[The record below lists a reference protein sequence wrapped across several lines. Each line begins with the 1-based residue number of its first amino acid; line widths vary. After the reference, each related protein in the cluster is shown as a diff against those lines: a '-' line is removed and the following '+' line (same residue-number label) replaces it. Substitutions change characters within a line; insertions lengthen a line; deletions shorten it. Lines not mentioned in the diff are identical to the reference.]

1 MHGTASDKL
10 SLKLS
15 TETHTYTY
23 PSLTNMHTHKRYL
36 FSAVCLPVTPGSD
49 VGMAV
54 TVWIKLINPGEKCW
68 CSTHTQTQLHWLRKL
83 PSVKTTR
90 EGHYLC
96 FTSNEIKCSNTTGSL
111 HQSRWLSVLKS
122 VPSCCKC
129 KLQKEKSGLRSPPP
143 TDHLVLRQGVSSG
156 SRFLHGPH
164 YERTAISIWR

>member
-1 MHGTASDKL
+1 MHARYRIWQIAKA
-10 SLKLS
+10 
-15 TETHTYTY
+15 EHRNTHIY

-36 FSAVCLPVTPGSD
+36 FSAVCLPVTLGSD

-68 CSTHTQTQLHWLRKL
+68 CSTHTHTQLHWLRKL

-96 FTSNEIKCSNTTGSL
+96 FTSNEIKCSNTTGGL
-111 HQSRWLSVLKS
+111 HQSRWLSILKS
-122 VPSCCKC
+122 VLSCCKC
-129 KLQKEKSGLRSPPP
+129 KLQKEKPGLRSPP
-143 TDHLVLRQGVSSG
+143 DHLLVLRQGVNSG

-164 YERTAISIWR
+164 YERTAISIWH